1 MPTPRRTAAATNPTT
16 SIRIAV
22 ALGGALVGIGLTSSA
37 VLAGS
42 ATPTEDD
49 FRTRTIPAAFADV
62 AEDVKDA
69 IVKRGFVVD
78 YVGQINDMLVR
89 TAVDTGTVT
98 GSGKASP
105 FKHAVFIQFCPS
117 KLTHEAVNASPLAIA
132 ACPVAIQV
140 FETTAEPGKVVVGYR
155 RPPASPSKL
164 VKAVSAKLEA
174 LLEEIATEATRR

>member
-1 MPTPRRTAAATNPTT
+1 MPTPRRAAAATKPAT
-16 SIRIAV
+16 SIRTAFALAC
-22 ALGGALVGIGLTSSA
+22 ALGGFGLMSSA

-42 ATPTEDD
+42 ASPTEDD
-49 FRTRTIPAAFADV
+49 YKTRSTTAAFADV

-69 IVKRGFVVD
+69 IVKRGFIVD

-164 VKAVSAKLEA
+164 VKAVRTKLEA